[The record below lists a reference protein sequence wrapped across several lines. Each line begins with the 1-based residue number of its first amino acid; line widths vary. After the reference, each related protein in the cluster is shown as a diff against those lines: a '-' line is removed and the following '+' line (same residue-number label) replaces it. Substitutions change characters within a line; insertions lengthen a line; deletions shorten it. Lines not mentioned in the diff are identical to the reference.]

1 MSEVITQEIVE
12 EFMLRMHLNDD
23 EDGNLKNILEA
34 CYYDL
39 KDKCGDYEMTDKR
52 FKELV
57 FERAR
62 YVYNDA
68 VEYFDANFLSQ
79 INSLA
84 VKKALESSDSDESE
98 QV

>member
-1 MSEVITQEIVE
+1 MDEVITQEIVE
-12 EFMLRMHLNDD
+12 EFMLRMHLDDD

-34 CYYDL
+34 SYEDL
-39 KDKCGDYEMTDKR
+39 RDKCGNYDMTDKR

-68 VEYFDANFLSQ
+68 LEYFDTNFLSQ

-84 VKKALESSDSDESE
+84 IKKALESSDSDESE

>member
-1 MSEVITQEIVE
+1 MSEIITQEIVE
-12 EFMLRMHLNDD
+12 EFMKRMHLDD
-23 EDGNLKNILEA
+23 EEDGNLKNILEA
-34 CYYDL
+34 SYEDL
-39 KDKCGDYEMTDKR
+39 RYKCGNYDMTDKR

-68 VEYFDANFLSQ
+68 VEYFDTNFLSQ

-84 VKKALESSDSDESE
+84 IKKALESSDSDESE
-98 QV
+98 QI